1 MIHRRGLLTAALAA
15 VAGFLTAP
23 VARAIPRL
31 RLALASDLEEAL
43 EKSPYVYVSPLLASG
58 RESTCHG
65 EVWYAWL
72 DGAVFAIV
80 AADGWKAKSLAAGR
94 DRARLWV
101 GDHGTWKTS
110 GGLSR
115 TESFRKA
122 PHLDVRGEGLRDPK
136 MVERVLSV
144 YDVKYPDEIG
154 RWRDRMRN
162 GVADGSRVLIRYVP
176 DRSSRT

>member
-1 MIHRRGLLTAALAA
+1 LIDRRGVLTAALAA
-15 VAGFLTAP
+15 VAGFLAAP
-23 VARAIPRL
+23 VARAHHHL
-31 RLALASDLEEAL
+31 RQALASDLEEAL

-58 RESTCHG
+58 GESTCHG

-72 DGAVFAIV
+72 DGAVFVIV

-101 GDHGTWKTS
+101 GDHGRWNK
-110 GGLSR
+110 GAN
-115 TESFRKA
+115 ESFRKG
-122 PHLDVRGEGLRDPK
+122 PHVDVRGEGLRDAE

-144 YDVKYPDEIG
+144 YDVKYPDGIG
-154 RWRDRMRN
+154 KWRDRMKN

>member
-58 RESTCHG
+58 RESSCHG

-110 GGLSR
+110 GGLAR
-115 TESFRKA
+115 NESFRKA
-122 PHLDVRGEGLRDPK
+122 GERIHT
-136 MVERVLSV
+136 RC
-144 YDVKYPDEIG
+144 
-154 RWRDRMRN
+154 R
-162 GVADGSRVLIRYVP
+162 IRESY
-176 DRSSRT
+176 S